1 MKNHIVFLI
10 IFFGIGISC
19 SRDFESI
26 NQNPNASESID
37 PQFLLSNVISVL
49 ADENT
54 YNQGFRLA
62 SYLAQF
68 SASVEFERI
77 DRYELGSNATY
88 WNLLY
93 HLLADIE
100 SMQTVE
106 ASNEAYEAV
115 GDILK
120 SYIYSQLTD
129 LWGDVPYTE
138 ALKVGVGITTPQYDR
153 QEDIYLDD
161 ENGLLAIL
169 NRAASTLSSTTA
181 RIQGDVMYGND
192 LDQWIRLANALQVR
206 YYLRISNKID
216 DFSVLEDLAN
226 SAPLMRGN
234 GDNAVVP
241 YLGAAPNQFPLS
253 QAGLGIY
260 QEHRMT
266 RTVDSI
272 LHSWDDPRMAILYK
286 PTAASI
292 SAKNPQY
299 KGLLNG
305 QNRETIAANQ
315 IDLNDISLFGSIY
328 RDVADGVDGQIML
341 YSELQ
346 FALAEAV
353 ERGLIDGDVEEYY
366 VNGITAHFEY
376 LGADIPEDYF
386 TRENIA
392 LNGEQHLD
400 KILTQKWLSL
410 ISNGHEAWFNVRR
423 TGIPH
428 LKPGPDNLNGGRYPA
443 RYLYPESEQAVNQ
456 ANYQA
461 AIQRMGPDNINTK
474 VWWMTE

>member
-1 MKNHIVFLI
+1 MKNYFKFII
-10 IFFGIGISC
+10 IFLVLSVSC
-19 SRDFESI
+19 SRDFENI

-49 ADENT
+49 VDENT

-77 DRYELGSNATY
+77 DRYELGNNATY

-93 HLLADIE
+93 HLLADIQ

-106 ASNEAYEAV
+106 ASNEAYRAV

-120 SYIYSQLTD
+120 SYIFSQLTD
-129 LWGDVPYTE
+129 LWGDVPYSE
-138 ALKVGVGITTPQYDR
+138 ALQVSAGITTPKYDR
-153 QEDIYLDD
+153 QEDIYLDS
-161 ENGLLAIL
+161 ENGLLATL
-169 NRAASTLSSTTA
+169 RQSATTLSTTNA

-192 LDQWIRLANALQVR
+192 LDKWIRFANALQVR

-216 DFSVLEDLAN
+216 DFTVLQQLAD
-226 SAPLMRGN
+226 SAPLLRGN
-234 GDNAVVP
+234 EDNAVVP
-241 YLGAAPNQFPLS
+241 YLSAAPNQFPLS
-253 QAGLGIY
+253 QDGLGIY

-292 SAKNPQY
+292 SAQNPQY
-299 KGLLNG
+299 KGLVNG

-328 RDVADGVDGQIML
+328 RDVADGVDGQFML
-341 YSELQ
+341 YAELQ

-353 ERGLIDGDVEEYY
+353 ERGLISGDVETYY
-366 VNGITAHFEY
+366 KNGITAHFEY
-376 LGADIPEDYF
+376 LGADLPEDYF
-386 TRENIA
+386 TRVNIA
-392 LNGEQHLD
+392 LNGVDNLD
-400 KILTQKWLSL
+400 KILTQKWLCL

-428 LKPGPDNLNGGRYPA
+428 LKPGPDNLNGDRYPV
-443 RYLYPESEQAVNQ
+443 RYIYPESEQAVNQ

-461 AIQRMGPDNINTK
+461 AIARMGPDNINTK